1 MDSEL
6 INAVLLGA
14 SAVGFGAGVYWQIK
28 RRQDPKKRSGSID
41 RVRASNSP
49 AESVEP
55 EVQTAPDAS
64 RIIGTM
70 RPVMLAVTPIADD
83 PAASELFVQR
93 AHSADEK
100 FYREIPHSRSDLKEI
115 ACLFE
120 HLSILDKKNGDDL
133 SENVYTLSFSPI
145 IDEVLRAGYHPR
157 VNATAMDLNI
167 LAFAEDGSVIG
178 EPMSM
183 PDYSWGAPARIQ
195 TLWEML
201 NLGEHHP
208 LEGEIRRELSFMKSK
223 LAKLKLLIPAARG
236 HAWQLDWEALFD
248 LSRDLR
254 RLGYE
259 PGKAQERMTRADV
272 IAENMRRHNRRID
285 KALVDLQ
292 TQMKSASDADVA
304 VTSALSLLWERELS
318 VLFLRAIALLRV
330 LSNDDY
336 AHGMRCSSHLKIN
349 LDEFP
354 HIEKL
359 LEKAR
364 HIVYESVEKE
374 GRTMPQTERDE
385 IAALAKD
392 IDRMKED
399 YRTIR
404 AELEDNVAKLQEKID
419 HFLIVQSRPKCFAV
433 RMSTDKEVETLLV
446 LDH

>member
-1 MDSEL
+1 
-6 INAVLLGA
+6 
-14 SAVGFGAGVYWQIK
+14 
-28 RRQDPKKRSGSID
+28 
-41 RVRASNSP
+41 
-49 AESVEP
+49 
-55 EVQTAPDAS
+55 
-64 RIIGTM
+64 
-70 RPVMLAVTPIADD
+70 
-83 PAASELFVQR
+83 
-93 AHSADEK
+93 
-100 FYREIPHSRSDLKEI
+100 
-115 ACLFE
+115 
-120 HLSILDKKNGDDL
+120 
-133 SENVYTLSFSPI
+133 
-145 IDEVLRAGYHPR
+145 
-157 VNATAMDLNI
+157 
-167 LAFAEDGSVIG
+167 
-178 EPMSM
+178 
-183 PDYSWGAPARIQ
+183 
-195 TLWEML
+195 
-201 NLGEHHP
+201 
-208 LEGEIRRELSFMKSK
+208 
-223 LAKLKLLIPAARG
+223 
-236 HAWQLDWEALFD
+236 
-248 LSRDLR
+248 
-254 RLGYE
+254 
-259 PGKAQERMTRADV
+259 
-272 IAENMRRHNRRID
+272 
-285 KALVDLQ
+285 
-292 TQMKSASDADVA
+292 MKSASDADVA

-374 GRTMPQTERDE
+374 GRTMPQAERDE